1 MEDALSKS
9 SLAAGH
15 SATRS
20 CCLRWVCCCC
30 LVRVSGRVEHRAW
43 VDVASS
49 LLPGAPC
56 LCCCASSPSAA
67 AAAAPLSLLH
77 LHCCSSAAAPL
88 LRLLSSSRPT
98 PLRRAPWPCRPTAR
112 PGRGRRSRTWACSRQ
127 TWRRRPRPG
136 GWWAV
141 VVVCHCWRW
150 ACCWGGGFIW
160 EGSGGGTRFA
170 RFAKEK
176 RVCAARA
183 VAAVHRQ
190 MQRGPHASSVN
201 AGSGWRAQS
210 GADDAAHSARA
221 HAGGAA
227 RAKNATQFSS
237 CIQPAAAAARTLTRT
252 TRAGRKAALLEA
264 TLCCREESRAAKE
277 HKRLSV
283 TPSQILGQRPS
294 PWPCTTSIVIL

>member
-112 PGRGRRSRTWACSRQ
+112 PGRGRRRRTWACSRQ

-150 ACCWGGGFIW
+150 ACCWGGGSI
-160 EGSGGGTRFA
+160 G
-170 RFAKEK
+170 K
-176 RVCAARA
+176 V
-183 VAAVHRQ
+183 VAAGRGLRAL
-190 MQRGPHASSVN
+190 QRKSACVRPALSPQFIAKCSAGRTQAAS
-201 AGSGWRAQS
+201 
-210 GADDAAHSARA
+210 
-221 HAGGAA
+221 
-227 RAKNATQFSS
+227 T
-237 CIQPAAAAARTLTRT
+237 PAAAGARKAAPTTQRTARARTL
-252 TRAGRKAALLEA
+252 AAL
-264 TLCCREESRAAKE
+264 RAQKMQ
-277 HKRLSV
+277 
-283 TPSQILGQRPS
+283 PSSHHASNQPPRQHAH
-294 PWPCTTSIVIL
+294 